1 MSALSSSPP
10 LDGFPRSCS
19 YQPGEPLFC
28 HHTSSTPPSVSSNA
42 IVTHDGHLSSS
53 SDSSPSTSPMLSSA
67 ASSPIPLSSSSSAS
81 SLPSPVLSYHTAAPN
96 QHPIQSARGE
106 GVRLEGVPEGEDE
119 QSALCVLPG
128 STHLSS
134 RNRRRLRAEGER
146 HSTLQQSSGSS
157 SAAAAARSAVL
168 SGLVTGSVA
177 RSSVSA
183 LVEDKA
189 EAWQK
194 LMNLKSLLSAGFIT
208 RSEYKERKSQ
218 LIDEMTGTTLT
229 QTQQNSSGASVTAST
244 TFSSSRHP
252 HPSPLP
258 TNLPTIIP
266 RAPPDFS
273 VVLPERATKYTFDL
287 VSRSWQATS
296 VLVKL
301 DPVPFS
307 RGALRLVYH
316 LQELDEPPPHP
327 LEGCMDHTDER
338 QEGEA
343 DDQHELSSASSIAS
357 DSSSSL
363 SAVSSS
369 ARSTADVDDIQL
381 PLSPRHIAAV
391 KSANTGVTY
400 VAKIS
405 MDPRDNEDREIY
417 FRDVEMQT
425 LARYYAALF
434 NEYNPLKL
442 VDFVKA
448 SLLRLEEREGQP
460 LCGVERY
467 IEGQYR
473 KWFVYHNADTLL
485 HTPGCA
491 PLSCRRLSGIEL
503 CWMAH
508 SLSVAVALSH
518 LQEQQLWLRERGRA
532 QHPSGVLSLHVRV
545 VQPHPADLRHTGS
558 ERLVYR
564 PAAALGRQ

>member
-1 MSALSSSPP
+1 MASLSSSPS
-10 LDGFPRSCS
+10 LDSFPRSCS
-19 YQPGEPLFC
+19 YQPGDPLFC
-28 HHTSSTPPSVSSNA
+28 QHNPPPTPPSSSSSSA
-42 IVTHDGHLSSS
+42 PAPAGGGSHIITDSSVDLSLSSS
-53 SDSSPSTSPMLSSA
+53 PILSAALSSPSPASLPSSSA
-67 ASSPIPLSSSSSAS
+67 ASSSSAS
-81 SLPSPVLSYHTAAPN
+81 FCLPAAAVSYHAAAG
-96 QHPIQSARGE
+96 HQSLQPVRGE
-106 GVRLEGVPEGEDE
+106 VVRLEGVPEGEDE
-119 QSALCVLPG
+119 QQQQQQRLGVLPA
-128 STHLSS
+128 SFHLSS
-134 RNRRRLRAEGER
+134 LQPRHRLRAEGE
-146 HSTLQQSSGSS
+146 SSSMVQHGMGS
-157 SAAAAARSAVL
+157 SAAAVRSALL
-168 SGLVTGSVA
+168 SGMVSGSVA
-177 RSSVSA
+177 RSPMAA
-183 LVEDKA
+183 LVDDKA

-208 RSEYKERKSQ
+208 RAEYKDRKSQ

-229 QTQQNSSGASVTAST
+229 QTQQNSSISGGSGSSVTAAT
-244 TFSSSRHP
+244 TFSSSRFP
-252 HPSPLP
+252 HPSPPP

-273 VVLPERATKYTFDL
+273 VVLSERATKYTFDL

-296 VLVKL
+296 VMVKL

-316 LQELDEPPPHP
+316 LQELDEQPPPPPPPHSL
-327 LEGCMDHTDER
+327 LEGSLQQQQQHTDER
-338 QEGEA
+338 REGEV
-343 DDQHELSSASSIAS
+343 DDQHELSGASSIAS

-369 ARSTADVDDIQL
+369 ARSAADADDIQL

-405 MDPRDNEDREIY
+405 MDPRDLLDREIY

-434 NEYNPLKL
+434 NEYNPPKL

-473 KWFVYHNADTLL
+473 KWSDSNHANTRKAT
-485 HTPGCA
+485 H
-491 PLSCRRLSGIEL
+491 
-503 CWMAH
+503 
-508 SLSVAVALSH
+508 
-518 LQEQQLWLRERGRA
+518 Q
-532 QHPSGVLSLHVRV
+532 
-545 VQPHPADLRHTGS
+545 
-558 ERLVYR
+558 
-564 PAAALGRQ
+564 